1 MEKFKDAEPPDE
13 QDLIGTF
20 LRIDKCNMK
29 INGKMREI
37 YTTKDFAEQIHDIYK
52 TQAKPS

>member
-13 QDLIGTF
+13 QDLIGSF
-20 LRIDKCNMK
+20 VKINLCRMK
-29 INGKMREI
+29 INGKIREI
-37 YTTKDFAEQIHDIYK
+37 YTTKDFAVQIHDIYK